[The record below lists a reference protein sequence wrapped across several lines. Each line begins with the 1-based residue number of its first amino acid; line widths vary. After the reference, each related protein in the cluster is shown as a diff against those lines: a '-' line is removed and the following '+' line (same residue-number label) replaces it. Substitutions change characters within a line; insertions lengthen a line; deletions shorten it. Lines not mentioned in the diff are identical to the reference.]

1 MQKLMKLMYEGTMI
15 LLVLL
20 TIMTIWTEHTINSTI
35 NWIVWGIFFID
46 FLVRLWL
53 TKNKWDFVKQ
63 NPFLILAIIPFD
75 QFFQIARI
83 VRLIYFFRI
92 KTIAKYYITP
102 YVKKLTYQSLTAI
115 GISFFIFVLL
125 VTIIVWKVEE
135 NVITFWESIYVVFSY
150 LFFLGHRIFLIEHT
164 ISIFFLTITSVL
176 GVVLQGLALQWAFT
190 KAETV
195 YQNYKDKQKR
205 TRAS

>member
-53 TKNKWDFVKQ
+53 TKNKWGLVKQ

-164 ISIFFLTITSVL
+164 ISIFFLTITSIL

>member
-1 MQKLMKLMYEGTMI
+1 MKLMYEGTMI

-164 ISIFFLTITSVL
+164 ISIFLLTITSVL

>member
-1 MQKLMKLMYEGTMI
+1 MKLMYEGTMI

-125 VTIIVWKVEE
+125 VTIIVWNVEE

>member
-164 ISIFFLTITSVL
+164 ISIFFLTITSIL
-176 GVVLQGLALQWAFT
+176 GVVLQGIALQWAFT

>member
-1 MQKLMKLMYEGTMI
+1 MQKLMKVMDEGTMI
-15 LLVLL
+15 LLVRL

-35 NWIVWGIFFID
+35 NWVVWGIFFID

-102 YVKKLTYQSLTAI
+102 YVRKLTYQSVT
-115 GISFFIFVLL
+115 LL
-125 VTIIVWKVEE
+125 FTMILGLLLIESYVVWKK
-135 NVITFWESIYVVFSY
+135 I
-150 LFFLGHRIFLIEHT
+150 G
-164 ISIFFLTITSVL
+164 
-176 GVVLQGLALQWAFT
+176 
-190 KAETV
+190 
-195 YQNYKDKQKR
+195 
-205 TRAS
+205 RASCRERV